1 MNARLLAGAGACAL
15 AAALPLPASSLAAA
29 AETIPAEVV
38 VTGQR
43 APADLV
49 NAPSPTDGV
58 DAREIAV
65 TVSAVNAED
74 ALRYLPDILVRKRHP
89 GDVQDPITTRTSGV
103 GSSARSL
110 IYADGVLLSALIGNN
125 NSGASPRFGMVTPEE
140 IVRVD
145 VLYGPFAAAYP
156 GNSIGA
162 VVNFTTRMPD
172 HLEASLK
179 TTGSLQSFD
188 KYGTKDTYPVGE
200 IAGVLGDRIGP
211 WSFWLSENHS
221 DSRGQPLTFATA
233 TQPAA
238 NSAAGTPVTGAYTDA
253 NRLGQPI
260 VVMGGSGFEHQA
272 QDNAKLKLAYDFT
285 GGITATYVLGYFGQ
299 EDDSSVQTYLSN
311 AAGTPV
317 YAGAVNING
326 KAYTLAN
333 SAFDNGVYHLQENH
347 IAQSLTVRS
356 AANPL
361 FSWEVVGSVY
371 DYLTDTQRSPST
383 ALPGG
388 FAGNTA
394 GTISRLDGT
403 GWQTLDAR
411 AAWKPFGA
419 GSAHALTFGA
429 HEDEFVFKNPK
440 YATAAW
446 DDGSPTALTSLA
458 RGKTQTT
465 ALWGQD
471 AIALEPAVTATLGLR
486 AEHWR
491 AFSGYNF
498 SAAPALAVNQPGLSK
513 DVLSPK
519 ASLAWTPAPLWRL
532 SASYGRAYRFPTVT
546 ELYQSITTGPTLTVP
561 NPNLK
566 PERADSF
573 DLSAER
579 SIGGGGHA
587 RLSLFQENLAN
598 DLLSQ
603 TAPLVAGSSTL
614 YSYVQ
619 NIDRVRTRGA
629 EIVFD
634 GIAVVPGVEVG
645 GSLTYADARILSD
658 AAFPTAD
665 GKRLPQLPRLRA
677 TGVVTWRPA
686 PAWSATLAGRYAGRE
701 FATLDNSDPYANTY
715 QGFSGFFVA
724 DARVRWQA
732 TNHWSAALG
741 VENLL
746 DRRYF
751 LFHPFPGRTV
761 IVELKYQL

>member
-1 MNARLLAGAGACAL
+1 MSSRLLIGASACAL
-15 AAALPLPASSLAAA
+15 AAALSPSAFAADMA
-29 AETIPAEVV
+29 PAEVV

-43 APADLV
+43 APADLAA
-49 NAPSPTDGV
+49 APSPTEGV
-58 DAREIAV
+58 DAVQLAD

-89 GDVQDPITTRTSGV
+89 GDTQDPITTRTSGV

-125 NSGASPRFGMVTPEE
+125 NSAASPRFGMVTPEE
-140 IVRVD
+140 ITRVD

-162 VVNFTTRMPD
+162 VVNYTTRMPD
-172 HLEASLK
+172 HFEASLK
-179 TTGSLQSFD
+179 ATGSLQGFD

-200 IAGVLGDRIGP
+200 LEGVLGDRIGP
-211 WSFWLSENHS
+211 WSFWLSESHE

-260 VVMGGSGFEHQA
+260 VVFGGSGFEHQA
-272 QDNAKLKLAYDFT
+272 QDNAKLKVAYDFT
-285 GGITATYVLGYFGQ
+285 NGITATYVLGYFGQ
-299 EDDSSVQTYLSN
+299 EDDSSVQTYLRN

-317 YAGAVNING
+317 YSGAVNVGG
-326 KAYTLAN
+326 KAYTIAP
-333 SAFDNGVYHLQENH
+333 SAFDGGVYHLREDH
-347 IAQSLTVRS
+347 LAQSLTLRS
-356 AANPL
+356 KADPL

-371 DYLTDTQRSPST
+371 DYLTDTQRGPTT

-388 FAGNTA
+388 YAGNTA

-403 GWQTLDAR
+403 GWNTLDLR
-411 AAWKPFGA
+411 AAWKPFGLN
-419 GSAHALTFGA
+419 GGHTLTFGA
-429 HEDEFVFKNPK
+429 HEDTFVFKNPK
-440 YATAAW
+440 YTTAAW
-446 DDGSPTALTSLA
+446 DDGPPTALTSLA
-458 RGKTQTT
+458 QGRTRTS

-471 AIALEPAVTATLGLR
+471 AIALNPAFTATLGLR
-486 AEHWR
+486 AETWR
-491 AFSGYNF
+491 AYDGYNY
-498 SAAPALAVNQPGLSK
+498 SASPALSVNQPNLSK
-513 DVLSPK
+513 DALSPK
-519 ASLAWTPAPLWRL
+519 AVIAWTPAPLWRL

-546 ELYQSITTGPTLTVP
+546 ELYQSITTGPVLTVP

-579 SIGGGGHA
+579 AVGAGKV
-587 RLSLFQENLAN
+587 RLSLFQENLSNA
-598 DLLSQ
+598 LVSQ
-603 TAPLVAGSSTL
+603 SAPLVPGSSTL

-619 NIDRVRTRGA
+619 NVDRVRTRGA
-629 EIVFD
+629 EIVVD
-634 GIAVVPGVEVG
+634 GVPVVPGLEVG
-645 GSLTYADARILSD
+645 GSVTYADARTLSD
-658 AAFPTAD
+658 PVFPAAD

-677 TGVVTWRPA
+677 TAVITWRPA

-715 QGFSGFFVA
+715 QGFSAFFVA

-732 TNHWSAALG
+732 TDHWSAALG

-751 LFHPFPGRTV
+751 LYHPFPGRTV
-761 IVELKYQL
+761 ILELKYKV

>member
-1 MNARLLAGAGACAL
+1 MPPRLMVTASAFAL
-15 AAALPLPASSLAAA
+15 AASFALSAHA
-29 AETIPAEVV
+29 AEVAPAEVV

-43 APADLV
+43 APLDLIG
-49 NAPSPTDGV
+49 APSPTEAT
-58 DAREIAV
+58 DAAHIAA
-65 TVSAVNAED
+65 TVNAVNAED

-89 GDVQDPITTRTSGV
+89 GDVQDPISTRTSGV
-103 GSSARSL
+103 GASARSL

-140 IVRVD
+140 IARVD

-179 TTGSLQSFD
+179 ATGSLQSFD
-188 KYGTKDTYPVGE
+188 KYGTKDTFPVGE
-200 IAGVLGDRIGP
+200 LAGVIGDRIGP
-211 WSFWLSENHS
+211 WSFWLSESHS

-238 NSAAGTPVTGAYTDA
+238 NSTAGTPVTGAYTDA

-260 VVMGGSGFEHQA
+260 VVLGGSGSEHQA
-272 QDNAKLKLAYDFT
+272 QDNVKFKLSYDFT
-285 GGITATYVLGYFGQ
+285 NGITATYVLGYFGQ
-299 EDDSSVQTYLSN
+299 EDDSSVQTYLRN

-317 YAGAVNING
+317 YVGSPLNING
-326 KAYTLAN
+326 KAYTVAA
-333 SAFDNGVYHLQENH
+333 SAFDGGVYHLREDH
-347 IAQSLTVRS
+347 IAQSLTLRS
-356 AANPL
+356 AADPL
-361 FSWEVVGSVY
+361 FSWEVIGSLY
-371 DYLTDTQRSPST
+371 DYITDTQRGPTT

-411 AAWKPFGA
+411 AAWKPFGLN
-419 GSAHALTFGA
+419 GGHALTFGA

-440 YATAAW
+440 YLTAAW
-446 DDGSPTALTSLA
+446 EDGSPTALTSLA
-458 RGKTQTT
+458 QGKTQTT
-465 ALWGQD
+465 ALWAQD
-471 AIALEPAVTATLGLR
+471 AITLDPTVTATLGLR

-498 SAAPALAVNQPGLSK
+498 SAAPALSVSQPGLSK

-579 SIGGGGHA
+579 AIGSGGHA

-603 TAPLVAGSSTL
+603 SAPLVAGSSTL

-619 NIDRVRTRGA
+619 NVDRVRTRGA

-634 GIAVVPGVEVG
+634 GIAVLPGLEVG
-645 GSLTYADARILSD
+645 GSVTYVDARIRED
-658 AAFPTAD
+658 AAFAAAV
-665 GKRLPQLPRLRA
+665 GKRLTSLPRLRA

-701 FATLDNSDPYANTY
+701 FGTIDNSDPYANTY
-715 QGFSGFFVA
+715 QGFSAFFVA

-732 TNHWSAALG
+732 TDHWSAALG

-761 IVELKYQL
+761 IAELKYKL